1 MRARVSLEEFLNRVG
16 GVCPRGKG
24 YSAKCPSH
32 DDQRQSLSID
42 AGRDGSLLLHCHAGC
57 SFEEILRAAGLD
69 RAATRGSLVSS
80 GGSVPN
86 RAPTRLP
93 QRESAVY
100 RYEDEAGSRLYEVVR
115 FEPKDFR
122 PRHYDSGGRVVWG
135 LNGQRRVWYN
145 LPAVL
150 RARDEGEL
158 VIVVEGEK
166 DCESLN
172 GLGLVATTIAG
183 GANAPVPHDTPRAF
197 AGAHVVLIPDND
209 LPGRGFAERV
219 GRSILPV
226 ATSVRLVDLP
236 GLHLKGD
243 VSDWLAAGG
252 SPDELRSL
260 IEEAR
265 SFTASGTIASGPSE
279 ETPGVDTARSP
290 GCRVE
295 SVCLSDVRPE
305 VVTWLWPGRV
315 PWGKLTVLE
324 GDPGVG
330 KSTLA
335 LQIAAHV
342 SSGRSLLPGTEA
354 LDPSTVLLLPSFE
367 DGTADTVVPRLQAA
381 GADCSRIHEL
391 RGVAYSGAAHST
403 PLSLPNDVEVL
414 RDEIQSRGARLVLID
429 SLTTS
434 LSAGTDP
441 YKDMD
446 VRKALAPLA
455 RVAEETGAAVVVI
468 RHFTKSG
475 RGNAVT
481 AGGGS
486 VAISGVAR
494 VVLQVHKA
502 PDDDSK
508 RVLAVA
514 KCNVAVVSPSL
525 QFSLD
530 DAGTCARIRWEGESS
545 HSADDLVALRVPD
558 DGEREVT
565 EEASDWLRVTLGVSV
580 LPRSEV
586 IELAKRAGYR
596 ERTVQRAAKQIGVK
610 HKRGGFGAPG
620 LWELPSSRESASDRP
635 EQIGT
640 PSVAPSTVS
649 RATCAVPVGVARLK
663 TLGATVSVGED
674 RGGQDECTTLTL

>member
-1 MRARVSLEEFLNRVG
+1 MRPDVTLEQFLASAK
-16 GVCPRGKG
+16 GVRKLGRG
-24 YSAKCPSH
+24 YSAKCPHH
-32 DDQRQSLSID
+32 DDQKQSLSVD
-42 AGRDGSLLLHCHAGC
+42 TGRDGSLLLHCHAGC
-57 SFEEILRAAGLD
+57 SFEEILGAAGFD
-69 RAATRGSLVSS
+69 SRATRGSFASTGERAS
-80 GGSVPN
+80 N

-93 QRESAVY
+93 GRESAVY

-122 PRHYDSGGRVVWG
+122 PRHYDSGGRQVWG

-150 RARDEGEL
+150 RARDEGQL

-166 DCESLN
+166 DCEALN
-172 GLGLVATTIAG
+172 ALGFTATTIAG
-183 GANAPVPHDTPRAF
+183 GAGAPVPTDTPRTF
-197 AGAHVVLIPDND
+197 AGAHVALMPDND
-209 LPGRGFAERV
+209 VPGRRFAERV
-219 GRSILPV
+219 GRLILPM
-226 ATSVRLVDLP
+226 AASVKLLDLP
-236 GLHLKGD
+236 GLPAKGD

-252 SPDELRSL
+252 SPHVLRGL
-260 IEEAR
+260 IEEAGR
-265 SFTASGTIASGPSE
+265 FLDSDAIGIGHAD
-279 ETPGVDTARSP
+279 ETPEVPTPLSTT
-290 GCRVE
+290 CRLE
-295 SVCLSDVRPE
+295 SVRLSDVRPE

-335 LQIAAHV
+335 LQVAAFV
-342 SSGRSLLPGTEA
+342 SSGRPLLPNVEPIEPA
-354 LDPSTVLLLPSFE
+354 SVLLLPSFE
-367 DGTADTVVPRLQAA
+367 DGTADTIVPRLLAA
-381 GADCSRIHEL
+381 EADCTRIHEL
-391 RGVAYSGAAHST
+391 RGVAYYGAAQSM
-403 PLSLPNDVEVL
+403 PLSFPNDVEAL
-414 RDEIQSRGARLVLID
+414 REAIVNHGARLVILD

-434 LSAGTDP
+434 LSPGTDP

-455 RVAEETGAAVVVI
+455 RIAEETGVSVVVI

-486 VAISGVAR
+486 IAISGVAR

-508 RVLAVA
+508 RILAVA

-525 QFSLD
+525 QFGLE
-530 DAGTCARIRWEGESS
+530 DAGNCARIRWEGESS

-565 EEASDWLRVTLGVSV
+565 EEASDWLRTTLGTSV

-586 IELAKRAGYR
+586 LALARRANFK
-596 ERTVQRAAKQIGVK
+596 ERTVQRAAKRIGVK

-620 LWELPSSRESASDRP
+620 LWELPASPESTSGSSERS
-635 EQIGT
+635 GT
-640 PSVAPSTVS
+640 RAVAPSIVS
-649 RATCAVPVGVARLK
+649 RATSAVPVSVARLQS
-663 TLGATVSVGED
+663 LGATVSISAD
-674 RGGQDECTTLTL
+674 RGGPEECTTLTL

>member
-1 MRARVSLEEFLNRVG
+1 MRSRVSLEQFLACVE
-16 GVCPRGKG
+16 GVRRRGRG

-42 AGRDGSLLLHCHAGC
+42 TGRDGSLLLHCHAGC

-69 RAATRGSLVSS
+69 SRATQGSLSS
-80 GGSVPN
+80 TGGIAFN
-86 RAPTRLP
+86 RAQTRLP
-93 QRESAVY
+93 TRESAVY

-122 PRHYDSGGRVVWG
+122 PRHYDSGGRQVWG

-145 LPAVL
+145 LLAVL

-166 DCESLN
+166 DCEALN
-172 GLGLVATTIAG
+172 ALGFTATTIAG
-183 GANAPVPHDTPRAF
+183 GAGAPVPADTPRTF
-197 AGAHVVLIPDND
+197 AGAHVALMPDND
-209 LPGRGFAERV
+209 VPGRRFAARV
-219 GRSILPV
+219 GRLILPV
-226 ATSVRLVDLP
+226 AASVKLVDLP
-236 GLHLKGD
+236 GLPAKGD

-252 SPDELRSL
+252 SPDELRDL
-260 IEEAR
+260 LEEAR
-265 SFTASGTIASGPSE
+265 CFSDSDATDIGRADEAPE
-279 ETPGVDTARSP
+279 VPTPLSTT
-290 GCRVE
+290 CRLE
-295 SVCLSDVRPE
+295 SVRLSDVRPE

-335 LQIAAHV
+335 LQVAASV
-342 SSGRSLLPGTEA
+342 SSGRRLLPNVEPIEPA
-354 LDPSTVLLLPSFE
+354 SVLILPSFE
-367 DGTADTVVPRLQAA
+367 DGTADTIVPRLLAA
-381 GADCSRIHEL
+381 EADCTRIHEL
-391 RGVAYSGAAHST
+391 RGVAYNEAAQSV
-403 PLSLPNDVEVL
+403 PLSFPNDVEAL
-414 RDEIQSRGARLVLID
+414 RKAIVTHSARLVILD

-434 LSAGTDP
+434 LSPGTDP

-455 RVAEETGAAVVVI
+455 RIAEETGVAVLVI
-468 RHFTKSG
+468 RHFTKGS
-475 RGNAVT
+475 RGNAVS

-508 RVLAVA
+508 RILAVA

-525 QFSLD
+525 QFRLD
-530 DAGTCARIRWEGESS
+530 DAVNCARIRWEGESS

-565 EEASDWLRVTLGVSV
+565 EEASDWLRMTLGSSV
-580 LPRSEV
+580 LPRSE
-586 IELAKRAGYR
+586 ILALAKSAGFR
-596 ERTVQRAAKQIGVK
+596 DRTVQRAAKRIGVK

-620 LWELPSSRESASDRP
+620 LWELPSSPESTSDSSERV
-635 EQIGT
+635 GT
-640 PSVAPSTVS
+640 SSVAPSTVS
-649 RATCAVPVGVARLK
+649 RATCAVPVGVARPQ

-674 RGGQDECTTLTL
+674 RGGEEECTTLTL